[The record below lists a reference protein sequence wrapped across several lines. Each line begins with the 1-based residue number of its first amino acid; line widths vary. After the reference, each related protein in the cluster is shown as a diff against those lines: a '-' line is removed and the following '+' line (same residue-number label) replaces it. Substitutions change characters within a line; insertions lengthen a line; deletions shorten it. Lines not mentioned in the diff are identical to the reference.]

1 MNKPHIRE
9 AIIVEGRYDK
19 NTLSQ
24 VVDALII
31 ETNGFH
37 MFHDESLR
45 ITLRSLADSCGSI
58 IMTDSDSAGF
68 LIRNRIRSLVSDGRV
83 LNAYIPDLYG
93 KEKRKTAPGKEGK
106 LGVEGMKREVILKA
120 LKDAGATFDEEEPTT
135 EDQITV
141 TDLYKTGLTGKPDS
155 REKRRVLLKELSL
168 PEHLSTKALA
178 EVLSKRMTKEEL
190 FKKALRL
197 KSY

>member
-1 MNKPHIRE
+1 MNKPHVRE

-45 ITLRSLADSCGSI
+45 NTLRSLADSCGII

-68 LIRNRIRSLVSDGRV
+68 LIRNRIRSFVSDGHV

-120 LKDAGATFDEEEPTT
+120 LKDSGATFDEEESTD
-135 EDQITV
+135 ENRITV
-141 TDLYKTGLTGKPDS
+141 ADLFKAGLTGKPDS

-178 EVLSKRMTKEEL
+178 EILSKRMTKEEL
-190 FKKALRL
+190 FNKAIQMEN
-197 KSY
+197 Y